1 MKQIVYLDNAASTRV
16 HDEVL
21 QAMLP
26 YFSSTYGNASSLHT
40 MGQEARKAIETAR
53 KRFAEL
59 IGATEKEIIFT
70 GGGTESDNMAILG
83 TVRRLKSKGNH
94 VITSNIEHP
103 AVRNTVR
110 HLKSEGFEITEI
122 PVRTNGII
130 AIEDIK
136 AAIQPATILI
146 TIMWANNEIGTIQ
159 PVEELAAL
167 ADEKGI
173 IFHTDAVQA
182 LGKIP
187 INMAKSKI
195 HLLSASAHKI
205 MGPKGI
211 GLLYIRNGGKHPTHG
226 KFIDPIIFGG
236 GHEFGY
242 RPSTENTAGIIGFTK
257 ALEITVQDMEAESQ
271 RERQMRDGFI
281 DWALENIPDST
292 LHGDR
297 EKRLANNMNLG
308 FKYIEGESMLLY
320 LNQEGYEVSTGSA
333 CSSKSLEPSH
343 VLLALGMK
351 KEEAH
356 GSLRITLGRDTK
368 LEDLEGLKPVLKKIV
383 EKLRKFSP
391 LAPESCQTT

>member
-1 MKQIVYLDNAASTRV
+1 MKKIVYLDNAASTRV
-16 HDEVL
+16 HEEVI

-26 YFSSTYGNASSLHT
+26 YFSTTFGNASSFHS
-40 MGQEARKAIETAR
+40 MGQEARKSIETAR

-83 TVRRLKSKGNH
+83 VARKMKAKGNH
-94 VITSNIEHP
+94 IITSNIEHP

-110 HLKSEGFEITEI
+110 HLKTEGFEITEI
-122 PVRTNGII
+122 SVRSNGII
-130 AIEDIK
+130 ALDDIK
-136 AAIQPATILI
+136 QAIRPETILI
-146 TIMWANNEIGTIQ
+146 TVMWANNEIGTIQ
-159 PVEELAAL
+159 PVEEIAAI

-182 LGKIP
+182 LGKIA
-187 INMAKSKI
+187 INLAISKI

-211 GLLYIRNGGKHPTHG
+211 GLLYFRNGGKHPKHG
-226 KFIDPIIFGG
+226 KFIEPIIYGG

-242 RPSTENTAGIIGFTK
+242 RPSTENVAGVVGFTK
-257 ALEITVQDMEAESQ
+257 ALEIAIKDIDVETK
-271 RERQMRDGFI
+271 RLKLLRDDFI
-281 DWALENIPDST
+281 DWALKNIPDSS

-297 EKRLANNMNLG
+297 ENRLANNMNLG

-356 GSLRITLGRDTK
+356 GSLRITLGRDSTP
-368 LEDLEGLKPVLKKIV
+368 EELEGLKPVLKSIV

-391 LAPESCQTT
+391 LSPENT